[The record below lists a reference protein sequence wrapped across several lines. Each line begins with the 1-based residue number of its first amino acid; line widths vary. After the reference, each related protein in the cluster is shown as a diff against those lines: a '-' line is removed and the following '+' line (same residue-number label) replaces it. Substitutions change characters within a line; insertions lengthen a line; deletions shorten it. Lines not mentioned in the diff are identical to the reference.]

1 MKKYI
6 TIISVIVFI
15 GMLALPTVV
24 WSVVMSVSPETI
36 AAWDYDLGEKRD
48 KAELPGDLVE
58 AGNFSAV
65 ENYYNDRVPFRS
77 ILISIDRWI
86 NSRTEAIYRKKWAP
100 TLAAWFYK
108 DKSYL
113 PPIIAGDV
121 VLLGRDN
128 WLYYLGDDSLSYY
141 RGTNLLSEEKL
152 QEYLELTVRLKE
164 LCEERGIRLQFMIIP
179 NKEQVYPEYMP
190 SYTFASEEKRVP
202 LLVEYLRKNAD
213 VNIIYPLEELQAA
226 KQNWQ
231 VYYRYDTHWNS
242 MGALIGTQAL
252 LQALGMEKAD
262 PADLAVEEYVMSG
275 EDLLPLGGL
284 DAEQYPKDVRY
295 AVTYKPQVR
304 IIEKEGGDGASL
316 SDILYST
323 SDSENQCNMVML
335 FDSFRFE
342 MEPYLQK
349 EFSNCVIT
357 QWGEDAYRVRDF
369 VSEADVLVIAA
380 VERYD
385 YKIFDTI
392 EILIEILD
400 SSP

>member
-6 TIISVIVFI
+6 TIISIIVFI
-15 GMLALPTVV
+15 GMLTLPTVI

-48 KAELPGDLVE
+48 KTELPGDLVVD
-58 AGNFSAV
+58 GNFAEL

-77 ILISIDRWI
+77 ILISVNRWI
-86 NSRTEAIYRKKWAP
+86 NSRAEAVYRENWAP
-100 TLAAWFYK
+100 ALAAWFYK
-108 DKSYL
+108 DESYL
-113 PPIIAGDV
+113 LPITAGDM
-121 VLLGRDN
+121 VLFGRDN
-128 WLYYLGDDSLSYY
+128 WLYYLGDDSLAYY
-141 RGTNLLSEEKL
+141 RGANLLSEEKL
-152 QEYLELTVRLKE
+152 QEYLELTVQLKE
-164 LCEERGIRLQFMIIP
+164 LCDERGIRLQLMIVP
-179 NKEQVYPEYMP
+179 NKEQVYPEHMP
-190 SYTFASEEKRVP
+190 SYTFASEMKRVP

-213 VNIIYPLEELQAA
+213 VNIIYPLEELKAA

-262 PADLAVEEYVMSG
+262 PADWGVEEYDMSG
-275 EDLLPLGGL
+275 EDLLLLGGL
-284 DAEQYPKDVRY
+284 DAERYPKDVRY

-304 IIEKEGGDGASL
+304 IIEKEGGDSSSL
-316 SDILYST
+316 NDILYST
-323 SDSENQCNMVML
+323 SDSKNRCNMVML

-349 EFSNCVIT
+349 EFSNCIIT
-357 QWGEDAYRVRDF
+357 QWGEDAYHVRDF
-369 VSEADVLVIAA
+369 VPEADVLVIAA

-392 EILIEILD
+392 KILIEIL
-400 SSP
+400 S